1 MKKIFLLLASAL
13 LISVHAAGQDYKTG
27 VGLRLGL
34 YNGLSVKHFFSENK
48 AAEGILTTRWR
59 GFDITGLYEI
69 HNQAFQIDRL
79 NWYYGFGAHVGFW
92 NGDNTPWGHLGT
104 NYAVVGID
112 GVIGIEY
119 NFLEV
124 PINIGIDWK
133 PELNLTGYTAFWG
146 DSGALTIRYIF

>member
-48 AAEGILTTRWR
+48 AVEGILTTRWR

-69 HNQAFQIDRL
+69 
-79 NWYYGFGAHVGFW
+79 
-92 NGDNTPWGHLGT
+92 
-104 NYAVVGID
+104 
-112 GVIGIEY
+112 
-119 NFLEV
+119 
-124 PINIGIDWK
+124 
-133 PELNLTGYTAFWG
+133 
-146 DSGALTIRYIF
+146 